1 MLAFFLSPLGR
12 YIAAGLGAVALLS
25 GFVMRERNI
34 GAAKAVAKIEKATN
48 NAIDKG
54 NGKSFCGITPD
65 DTWVKNKNRNI
76 DHLFKVSVERDDT
89 TWKYLKPT
97 PCNKCCEY
105 ILKKK
110 PWRKL
115 SASKSKNKPS

>member
-54 NGKSFCGITPD
+54 KRAAAASASP
-65 DTWVKNKNRNI
+65 
-76 DHLFKVSVERDDT
+76 SVRGQRDPSTRDD
-89 TWKYLKPT
+89 
-97 PCNKCCEY
+97 
-105 ILKKK
+105 
-110 PWRKL
+110 
-115 SASKSKNKPS
+115 